1 MNNVTNVF
9 EVFRL
14 YNGDTWFF
22 PLILAAV
29 AWLLVRAD
37 RKNRRSALLTIGAAC
52 LIVFNNIVFRL
63 VGRVM
68 GTETYYRFLWMIP
81 AIPMLAYAA
90 VDVIVL
96 QKTAARKAAAAIAA
110 VLIVIL
116 AGTPYLG
123 RDSFKMPGQVRYLHD
138 EAEDIC
144 NLISADK
151 EKEHPRVACD
161 FSLVLSLRI
170 QDPTIQNAI
179 IRQTYLYDDVL
190 GLKSARRN
198 RQHCLLTLVNG
209 GTLNVT
215 NQKIRK
221 MIRRSKTDY
230 IVIATSYEMDEQML
244 AVDCSIIG
252 RTARHT
258 VYRVE

>member
-9 EVFRL
+9 EVFQL
-14 YNGDTWFF
+14 YNGDTWFL

-37 RKNRRSALLTIGAAC
+37 QRNRRSALLTIGAAC
-52 LIVFNNIVFRL
+52 LIVFNDIVFRL
-63 VGRVM
+63 VGAVM

-81 AIPMLAYAA
+81 AIPMLAYAV

-96 QKTAARKAAAAIAA
+96 QKTMVRKIAVVIAA
-110 VLIVIL
+110 VVIVAA
-116 AGTPYLG
+116 AGVPYLEKG
-123 RDSFKMPGQVRYLHD
+123 SFKMPGQVQYLHD
-138 EAEDIC
+138 EAEEIC

-179 IRQTYLYDDVL
+179 TRQTYLYDDVL

-209 GTLNVT
+209 GTLDVPDK
-215 NQKIRK
+215 KIRK
-221 MIRRSKTDY
+221 MLRRSKTDY
-230 IVIATSYEMDEQML
+230 IVIATSYDMDEQML
-244 AVDCSIIG
+244 AVDCSVVG

-258 VYRVE
+258 IYRVE